1 MGEKFADE
9 SNPRVVFQMGKTGT
23 SGVIEVTDIAF
34 DVADVLPGAIL
45 VENNIAGRN
54 PGDVGLWDSHFR
66 AGGTAGSAV
75 ETKCGS
81 YPPHIADCKAAF
93 MFLHLRPESSTYM
106 ESVWG
111 WSVNRDLDG
120 LTGQTNG
127 TSQSIAVGRGML
139 IESTR
144 GTWLVGTA
152 FEHFV
157 LYQYQ
162 LVNARNVFSL
172 MAQTETVYWQPT
184 PSAPAPWMLVSLP
197 PCHKPLLLFCIL
209 TPLFSRPDPKY
220 SDPDYS
226 NCDGTSAQCYMGW
239 SLRIIGGHDLTFYGL
254 AFWQVSYLANL
265 LIALLAFSLYAS
277 YLHCIILITQ
287 YMS

>member
-1 MGEKFADE
+1 MGE
-9 SNPRVVFQMGKTGT
+9 TGT

-139 IESTR
+139 IESTQ

-162 LVNARNVFSL
+162 LVNAGNVFSL
-172 MAQTETVYWQPT
+172 MAQTETVYWQPS
-184 PSAPAPWMLVSLP
+184 PPAPAPWMLV
-197 PCHKPLLLFCIL
+197 PLLTTANSCYSLVYSQS
-209 TPLFSRPDPKY
+209 FSLDQIQNISIP
-220 SDPDYS
+220 
-226 NCDGTSAQCYMGW
+226 T
-239 SLRIIGGHDLTFYGL
+239 I
-254 AFWQVSYLANL
+254 
-265 LIALLAFSLYAS
+265 LIATAHLHSVTWAGLYALLEVMTS
-277 YLHCIILITQ
+277 LS
-287 YMS
+287 MV